1 MDISKVQYLG
11 VPKAATVSSN
21 TVLLQKIEPQENF
34 QMIRKLNMTMGGMW
48 RGKLR
53 ALITVA
59 LILATAVVLFPG
71 CRGDIYTQ
79 TIEIS
84 VEPVDGSGLLV
95 RIEYYCDSELANSV
109 RFVDGDGD
117 NIIDGKSGPVGQ
129 GQWPKGWEW
138 FDDMYRD
145 VIIGQSTIAVVGEKI
160 IIQDSSTYEFL
171 PGNYECG
178 QAR

>member
-1 MDISKVQYLG
+1 
-11 VPKAATVSSN
+11 
-21 TVLLQKIEPQENF
+21 
-34 QMIRKLNMTMGGMW
+34 MIRKPDMKMAGMW

-53 ALITVA
+53 ALIAVS
-59 LILATAVVLFPG
+59 LILATAVILFPG
-71 CRGDIYTQ
+71 CRGNIYTQ

-95 RIEYYCDSELANSV
+95 RIEYYRDSELANSI

-117 NIIDGKSGPVGQ
+117 NIIDGKSGPTGQ

-145 VIIGQSTIAVVGEKI
+145 VIVGQSTIAVAGEKI
-160 IIQDSSTYEFL
+160 RIQESTTYEFL

-178 QAR
+178 QAG